1 MEGKDVEKVLL
12 LVEEH
17 VARKTNAETRFS
29 FYPDPLSEPTFVG
42 GGTHRKYLLTVRK
55 GTVARLTRTSNRG
68 NVTMKEYIIDKPVY
82 IDYLGAVFPMPSK
95 YFALAKERGLL

>member
-1 MEGKDVEKVLL
+1 MSEKILL

-29 FYPDPLSEPTFVG
+29 FYPAPLSEPMFVG
-42 GGTHRKYLLTVRK
+42 GGTHKKYLLIVKKGTTVR
-55 GTVARLTRTSNRG
+55 VIRTSNRG
-68 NVTMKEYIIDKPVY
+68 NVNMKEYIVNEPMYV
-82 IDYLGAVFPMPSK
+82 DYLGAVFPMPSK